1 MAPTFH
7 LSRIT
12 FRLRLAFLGRPD
24 MVIVDN
30 YHSLFTFSSSSWVVL
45 IWLVSLPLQ
54 SLRSLTGKT
63 TDSSPGCCCGRYRF
77 LTNKTTASVVDGCQ
91 SCFAFGLHSWAVLT
105 WAVSLSLQSLRSLTG
120 KTTDSSP
127 SCCCGRYRF
136 LTSKTTAS
144 VVDGCQS
151 CFALGLHSW
160 AVLTWV
166 VPVAVAVAIA
176 PLPARRPPQYGG
188 FGGTCQRV
196 GLFVFRS
203 LSFSCMPGLLPRSP
217 GCTIRRRR
225 VSV

>member
-77 LTNKTTASVVDGCQ
+77 LTSKATASVVESIHSSIAYGSDSWAFLTWAVSLSLQSLHSLTNKTTASVVDGCQ

-105 WAVSLSLQSLRSLTG
+105 WAVSLLLQSLRS
-120 KTTDSSP
+120 
-127 SCCCGRYRF
+127 F
-136 LTSKTTAS
+136 TSKTTAS
-144 VVDGCQS
+144 V
-151 CFALGLHSW
+151 
-160 AVLTWV
+160 
-166 VPVAVAVAIA
+166 
-176 PLPARRPPQYGG
+176 
-188 FGGTCQRV
+188 
-196 GLFVFRS
+196 
-203 LSFSCMPGLLPRSP
+203 
-217 GCTIRRRR
+217 
-225 VSV
+225 